1 MTNVAEIPQIVSAFK
16 SCPRPK
22 TLLVFS
28 DDWGRHPSS
37 CQHLIRRLQGRYHIL
52 WVNTIGMR
60 PPSWGWSTLTRG
72 LEKVRH
78 WTKSRPVSNTV
89 SVDNADNVHVV
100 NPKMWPWFRRRHDR
114 ALNRWLLVSQL
125 QKALAGQPKP
135 VMAVTTL
142 PIVADLMG
150 ELPVDR
156 WIYYCVD
163 DFSTWPGL
171 DQKTLAFM
179 EADVIRKADVL
190 VAASA
195 VLQHRLEQSRDRVSL
210 LTHGVDLEHWSR
222 ADVVKHPALANLERP
237 IVTFWGLVDRRMDL
251 AFLDALSRQL
261 KQGTIVLVGPED
273 QPDSALGAI
282 PHLQRIPALPYEE
295 LPQIAAGTDALIL
308 PYRDAPVTEAMQPLK
323 LLEYLAT
330 GKPVI
335 ARDLPATRFWADSLD
350 LADTAPTFAD
360 KVTER
365 LETGLLPEQRIAR
378 ERLSQESWDARAAE
392 FEALLLS

>member
-1 MTNVAEIPQIVSAFK
+1 
-16 SCPRPK
+16 
-22 TLLVFS
+22 
-28 DDWGRHPSS
+28 
-37 CQHLIRRLQGRYHIL
+37 
-52 WVNTIGMR
+52 
-60 PPSWGWSTLTRG
+60 
-72 LEKVRH
+72 
-78 WTKSRPVSNTV
+78 
-89 SVDNADNVHVV
+89 
-100 NPKMWPWFRRRHDR
+100 
-114 ALNRWLLVSQL
+114 
-125 QKALAGQPKP
+125 
-135 VMAVTTL
+135 MAVTTL

-330 GKPVI
+330 GICRQGNRAV
-335 ARDLPATRFWADSLD
+335 RDGA
-350 LADTAPTFAD
+350 FA
-360 KVTER
+360 
-365 LETGLLPEQRIAR
+365 
-378 ERLSQESWDARAAE
+378 
-392 FEALLLS
+392 